1 MADTDKEEKNIEG
14 LGITKTELRQF
25 LKSKLQEEG
34 GHPLVTK
41 ELYARDDGDYTLVTE
56 NHPRMLPNKIR
67 LRVLL
72 AAMDPNRTKPLIQ
85 VFLEAY
91 NEEMISFKRQGRQEY
106 LGALQALS
114 AQDMEERPVSLR

>member
-1 MADTDKEEKNIEG
+1 MAEPKIKG
-14 LGITKTELRQF
+14 LGITKTELKAY
-25 LKSKLQEEG
+25 LKSKLQEGEG
-34 GHPLVTK
+34 RPLVAS
-41 ELYARDDGDYTLVTE
+41 ELYARDDNDYTLVTE

-72 AAMDPNRTKPLIQ
+72 AAMDPNRTKPLVQ

-106 LGALQALS
+106 LGIAQALLS
-114 AQDMEERPVSLR
+114 QEGEERPVSLR

>member
-1 MADTDKEEKNIEG
+1 MEDRLIKG
-14 LGITKTELRQF
+14 LGITKAELRAY
-25 LKSKLQEEG
+25 LKLKLQEEG

-41 ELYARDDGDYTLVTE
+41 ELYSRDDDDYTLVTE
-56 NHPRMLPNKIR
+56 NHPRMLAHKIR

-114 AQDMEERPVSLR
+114 SQDLEERPVSLR

>member
-1 MADTDKEEKNIEG
+1 MAGEEKNIKG
-14 LGITKTELRQF
+14 LGISKSELKAY
-25 LKSKLQEEG
+25 LKAKMSEEG
-34 GHPLVTK
+34 SHPLVTK
-41 ELYARDDGDYTLVTE
+41 ELYDRDDGDYTLVTE

-72 AAMDPNRTKPLIQ
+72 AAMDPDRTKPLIQ

-114 AQDMEERPVSLR
+114 SQELEDRPISLR

>member
-1 MADTDKEEKNIEG
+1 MAENQEKKIKG
-14 LGITKTELRQF
+14 LGITKTELRAY
-25 LKSKLQEEG
+25 LKHKQEEEG
-34 GHPLVTK
+34 GRPLITS
-41 ELYARDDGDYTLVTE
+41 ELYSREDNDYSLVTE

-114 AQDMEERPVSLR
+114 SQDLEERPVSMR